1 MSLKVIK
8 RDGSIVDFDKS
19 KIKNAI
25 LRAMK
30 YGSGIVDKKVA
41 KKIADDSE
49 LKFKNYNETTPTI
62 YQIEDYVYFSLIEHN
77 HE

>member
-8 RDGSIVDFDKS
+8 RDGSIIDFDKS
-19 KIKNAI
+19 QTENALIK
-25 LRAMK
+25 AMK

-62 YQIEDYVYFSLIEHN
+62 YQIEDYVYFSLIKHN